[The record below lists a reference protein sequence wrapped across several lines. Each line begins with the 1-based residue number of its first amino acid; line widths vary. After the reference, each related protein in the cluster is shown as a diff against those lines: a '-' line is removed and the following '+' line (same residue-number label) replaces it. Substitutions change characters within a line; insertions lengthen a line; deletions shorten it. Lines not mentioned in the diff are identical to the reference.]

1 MSFRNLLLNY
11 NKLIKHMEDND
22 YSKSYILLLKTEINW
37 IKKNG
42 DSIGSYEVACGIRE
56 GQTDSSEMQR
66 RYRLEYGILKRFDI
80 DGIYPDYRKKEPLI
94 KRDAY
99 HKLNSEFKEVID
111 HYKKADLE
119 RGLKLHTVKG
129 NASGGANFLYSML
142 NGELIQ
148 PLKVK
153 FS

>member
-1 MSFRNLLLNY
+1 
-11 NKLIKHMEDND
+11 MEDND